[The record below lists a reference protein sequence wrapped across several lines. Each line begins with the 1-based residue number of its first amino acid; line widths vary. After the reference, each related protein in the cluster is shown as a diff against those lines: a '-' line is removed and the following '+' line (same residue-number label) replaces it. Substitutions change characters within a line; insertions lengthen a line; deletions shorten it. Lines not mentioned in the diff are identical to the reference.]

1 MSNEIPSTA
10 TRSLAFVACV
20 VASLASGRIANAQFT
35 SALDLGTR
43 TVQPN
48 TTTWQNALVISPFA
62 RYDHARFSIDG
73 RWTAMHGET
82 RYANGFG
89 GLEATYISPARAG
102 FQHSVDGYTRRTLL
116 NETLPLNS
124 MGTDTRLSYRV
135 GNGGVWLGHQMMRD
149 NKSTPFSPIP
159 RVSGGVWR
167 QWGNAVITLGLS
179 SGDGLGVTRQET
191 HFVRK
196 FSRAGID
203 TGVLAL
209 PDTGIMVWD
218 TVNTRDRSNTNA
230 AELAMHWASGRL
242 AFRGSVGSRFRTS
255 TMPNE
260 NWGQAEATFSVGPD
274 VALVAA
280 GGVQPSS
287 IAYGVPRARFAQLG
301 IRIAPSALLRPR
313 LPASVRP
320 TAAAFEVADGNR
332 GLRTLRIRIP
342 DARTVEL
349 SADFTN
355 WKPVSLTS
363 SGADR
368 WETTLRIAPGMH
380 RVAIRVN
387 GDEWTPPPGVTTVP
401 DEFQG
406 TVGVIVIK

>member
-10 TRSLAFVACV
+10 TRSLAVAACL
-20 VASLASGRIANAQFT
+20 VASLAFGRNAAAQFT
-35 SALDLGTR
+35 SALDIGTR

-48 TTTWQNALVISPFA
+48 ATTWQNALVISPFA

-89 GLEATYISPARAG
+89 SLEATYVTPARAG
-102 FQHSVDGYTRRTLL
+102 FQLSVDGYTRRALL
-116 NETLPLNS
+116 NEALPVNS
-124 MGTDTRLSYRV
+124 TGADTRLSYRV
-135 GNGGVWLGHQMMRD
+135 GKGGVWVGHQMMCD

-159 RVSGGVWR
+159 RISGGLWR

-179 SGDGLGVTRQET
+179 SGDGPGTTHQQTRL
-191 HFVRK
+191 VRK
-196 FSRAGID
+196 FSQPGD
-203 TGVLAL
+203 TGTLAL
-209 PDTGIMVWD
+209 PDTGIVAWD
-218 TVNTRDRSNTNA
+218 TVNTRDRGNTNA

-242 AFRGSVGSRFRTS
+242 AFRGSVGSRFRSS

-260 NWGQAEATFSVGPD
+260 NWGQAEATFAVGPD
-274 VALVAA
+274 VALVAT
-280 GGVQPSS
+280 GGIHPSS

-313 LPASVRP
+313 LPAAVRP
-320 TAAAFEVADGNR
+320 TAAAFEVANENR

-363 SGADR
+363 SGVDR

-380 RVAIRVN
+380 RLAIRVN
-387 GDEWTPPPGVTTVP
+387 GDEWTPPPGVSAVP

-406 TVGVIVIK
+406 TVGVIVVK

>member
-1 MSNEIPSTA
+1 MSNEMPSAA
-10 TRSLAFVACV
+10 TRSLTIVACV
-20 VASLASGRIANAQFT
+20 VASLASAPGAGAQFT
-35 SALDLGTR
+35 SALEVGTR

-62 RYDHARFSIDG
+62 RYDHSRFSIDG

-102 FQHSVDGYTRRTLL
+102 FQLSVDAYTRRTLL
-116 NETLPLNS
+116 NEVLPVNS
-124 MGTDTRLSYRV
+124 LGSDTRLSYRV
-135 GNGGVWLGHQMMRD
+135 GNGGVWLGHQLMRD
-149 NKSTPFSPIP
+149 NKSTPFSPTP

-167 QWGNAVITLGLS
+167 QWGNAVVTLGLS
-179 SGDGLGVTRQET
+179 SGDGLGTTRQAT
-191 HFVRK
+191 RLVRE
-196 FSRAGID
+196 FSRPGID
-203 TGVLAL
+203 TGVFAR
-209 PDTGIMVWD
+209 PDTGIMMLD
-218 TVNTRDRSNTNA
+218 TVETRDRSSSNA

-260 NWGQAEATFSVGPD
+260 NWGQAEATFAVGPD

-280 GGVQPSS
+280 GGVSPSS
-287 IAYGVPRARFAQLG
+287 IAYGVPRSRFAQFG

-342 DARTVEL
+342 YARTVEL
-349 SADFTN
+349 SADFTD
-355 WKPVSLTS
+355 WKPISLTS

-368 WETTLRIAPGMH
+368 WETTLTIAPGMH

-387 GDEWTPPPGVTTVP
+387 GDEWTPPPGVSTVP

>member
-10 TRSLAFVACV
+10 TRSLAVAACL
-20 VASLASGRIANAQFT
+20 LALLVSGRNAPAQFT
-35 SALDLGTR
+35 SALDVGTR

-89 GLEATYISPARAG
+89 SLEGTYVSPARAG
-102 FQHSVDGYTRRTLL
+102 FQLSVDGYTRRTLV
-116 NETLPLNS
+116 NETRPVNS
-124 MGTDTRLSYRV
+124 TGTDTRLSYRV
-135 GNGGVWLGHQMMRD
+135 GNSGVWIGHQLMRD
-149 NKSTPFSPIP
+149 NRSTPISPIP

-179 SGDGLGVTRQET
+179 SGDGLGRTRREAQL
-191 HFVRK
+191 VRVY
-196 FSRAGID
+196 SRPGID
-203 TGVLAL
+203 TGVFAR
-209 PDTGIMVWD
+209 PDTGLVMMD
-218 TVNTRDRSNTNA
+218 TVDIRDRGNSNA

-242 AFRGSVGSRFRTS
+242 AFRGSVGSRFRSS

-280 GGVQPSS
+280 GGVSPSS

-301 IRIAPSALLRPR
+301 LRIAPSALLRPR
-313 LPASVRP
+313 LPAAVRP

-363 SGADR
+363 SGTDR
-368 WETTLRIAPGMH
+368 WETTLVIAPGMH

-387 GDEWTPPPGVTTVP
+387 GDEWTPPPGVSTVP

-406 TVGVIVIK
+406 TVGVIVVK

>member
-1 MSNEIPSTA
+1 MSNENPSAA
-10 TRSLAFVACV
+10 TRSLAIVAC
-20 VASLASGRIANAQFT
+20 LAALLAPGRNAGAQFM
-35 SALDLGTR
+35 SAIDVGTR

-62 RYDHARFSIDG
+62 RYDHARFSLDG
-73 RWTAMHGET
+73 RWTAMHGES

-89 GLEATYISPARAG
+89 GFDATYISPERG
-102 FQHSVDGYTRRTLL
+102 RFQLSVDGYTRRTLL
-116 NETLPLNS
+116 NEALPVNS
-124 MGTDTRLSYRV
+124 TGTDTRLSYRV
-135 GNGGVWLGHQMMRD
+135 GNGGVWVGHQMMRD
-149 NKSTPFSPIP
+149 NKSTPISPIP
-159 RVSGGVWR
+159 RVAGGLWR
-167 QWGNAVITLGLS
+167 QWGNAVITLGVS
-179 SGDGLGVTRQET
+179 SGDGLGATRQALRQ
-191 HFVRK
+191 VRV
-196 FSRAGID
+196 FSTPGVD
-203 TGVLAL
+203 TGQLAL
-209 PDTGIMVWD
+209 PDTGIIRLD
-218 TVNTRDRSNTNA
+218 TVDVRDRTNA
-230 AELAMHWASGRL
+230 NSAELAMHWASGRL
-242 AFRGSVGSRFRTS
+242 AFRGSVGSRFRSS

-260 NWGQAEATFSVGPD
+260 NWGQAEATFAVGPD
-274 VALVAA
+274 LALVAA
-280 GGVQPSS
+280 GGVYPSS
-287 IAYGVPRARFAQLG
+287 IAYGVPRARFAQFG

-313 LPASVRP
+313 LPAAVRP

-363 SGADR
+363 SGTDR
-368 WETTLRIAPGMH
+368 WETTLLIHPGMH

-387 GDEWTPPPGVTTVP
+387 GDEWTPPPGVSTVP